1 MKETLNLGFVI
12 ALSYVI
18 VFIVMKIHQ
27 KPNFDFFDGNANLSP
42 QFSKAVEEKRK
53 EMNKQMLEQHDQDRR
68 IHSLKNKIDALR
80 NDLKIIK
87 SKEQE
92 EMSSIYQQISS
103 DDSLSEAM
111 GVEGGRVLNG
121 MLGGGSRGSRGASGK
136 GGKNYNLNF
145 NLDEE

>member
-12 ALSYVI
+12 ALTYVI

-27 KPNFDFFDGNANLSP
+27 KPNFDFFDGNTNLSP

-121 MLGGGSRGSRGASGK
+121 MLGGSSRGSRGASGK

>member
-12 ALSYVI
+12 AFTYVI

-68 IHSLKNKIDALR
+68 IHALKNKIDALR

-121 MLGGGSRGSRGASGK
+121 MLGRGNRGRAAGK
-136 GGKNYNLNF
+136 AGKNYNLNF